1 MFILHNKEGR
11 KVQSAQQDC
20 HYNENRHNTA
30 LVPKI
35 RTLDSLHQ
43 CARKK
48 SQGVIHPPLLNI
60 DLNYVIYGRLVTL
73 NYLYTQVVIDEL
85 HLLLRISDIL
95 IKNLVK
101 AALALDVHISKDVT
115 IHRDTLLE
123 KIKGCGI
130 TFRVRQLF

>member
-1 MFILHNKEGR
+1 MSTIVFINDNGTECCKCSSCMFILHNKEGR

-73 NYLYTQVVIDEL
+73 NYLYT
-85 HLLLRISDIL
+85 HRLLLMSCICYLGS
-95 IKNLVK
+95 
-101 AALALDVHISKDVT
+101 VT
-115 IHRDTLLE
+115 S
-123 KIKGCGI
+123 
-130 TFRVRQLF
+130 